1 MNNSEVL
8 MLFVL
13 GLSTQVWLFPYQMTQ
28 QGRLIDSNGAAVDGQ
43 HVISFRIYDSVIN
56 GNLLWEEPIVTLF
69 NNGYYSTMLGTD
81 VLSNP
86 LDDSIF
92 KNPSLFLEVDL
103 LTTMGLL
110 KPTTTYRLITV
121 FDLSKTAENPR
132 GAGKCL

>member
-1 MNNSEVL
+1 MGIM
-8 MLFVL
+8 MLFFL
-13 GLSTQVWLFPYQMTQ
+13 FGLSTQALAVPYQMTQ
-28 QGRLIDSNGAAVDGQ
+28 QGRLLDSNGSAVDGQ

-92 KNPSLFLEVDL
+92 ENSSLFLEVEFN
-103 LTTMGLL
+103 
-110 KPTTTYRLITV
+110 IT
-121 FDLSKTAENPR
+121 S
-132 GAGKCL
+132 